1 VLGSAREPQVIDAHS
16 TRASRWL
23 RERRLR
29 LALWIAVIEGI
40 VVAVRG
46 DISRWTVVVIA
57 ALVLLVYMSLRD
69 RMRWD
74 AGRQVLWIVAAS
86 QVLALLVV
94 ILAFV
99 VGVIA
104 LVLVG
109 LFAVFALIYLF
120 SDLRRT

>member
-1 VLGSAREPQVIDAHS
+1 LGSAHEQSVIDARS
-16 TRASRWL
+16 SRASRWL

-29 LALWIAVIEGI
+29 LALWIAVAEGI
-40 VVAVRG
+40 VVAIRG
-46 DISRWTVVVIA
+46 DISRYTVLIIA
-57 ALVLLVYMSLRD
+57 ALVLLIYIAARD
-69 RMRWD
+69 RIGWD

-99 VGVIA
+99 VGLIA
-104 LVLVG
+104 LILVG
-109 LFAVFALIYLF
+109 LFALVALVYLF

>member
-1 VLGSAREPQVIDAHS
+1 MAYSQPVIEGGSS
-16 TRASRWL
+16 RAGRWL

-40 VVAVRG
+40 VVAIRG
-46 DISRWTVVVIA
+46 DISRWTVVALA
-57 ALVLLVYMSLRD
+57 ALVLIIYMLVRENL
-69 RMRWD
+69 RWD
-74 AGRQVLWIVAAS
+74 AARQLVWIVAAS

-109 LFAVFALIYLF
+109 LFALVALAYLF

>member
-1 VLGSAREPQVIDAHS
+1 VVHEHPAIEAHS
-16 TRASRWL
+16 SRVSRWL

-29 LALWIAVIEGI
+29 LSLWIAVLEGI

-46 DISRWTVVVIA
+46 DISRWTVLVIA
-57 ALVLLVYMSLRD
+57 ALVLLLYMSLRD
-69 RMRWD
+69 RVRWD

-86 QVLALLVV
+86 QALALLVV
-94 ILAFV
+94 VLAFV
-99 VGVIA
+99 IGVIA

-109 LFAVFALIYLF
+109 LFAVVALVYLF

>member
-1 VLGSAREPQVIDAHS
+1 MVEQPAIDAHS
-16 TRASRWL
+16 SRASRWL

-29 LALWIAVIEGI
+29 FALWIAVAEGI

-46 DISRWTVVVIA
+46 DISRWTVIVIA
-57 ALVLLVYMSLRD
+57 AAVLAVYVVLRD
-69 RMRWD
+69 RIQWD
-74 AGRQVLWIVAAS
+74 AARQVLWVVAAS

-99 VGVIA
+99 VGLVA
-104 LVLVG
+104 LVLVA
-109 LFAVFALIYLF
+109 LFAVVALVYLF

>member
-1 VLGSAREPQVIDAHS
+1 VLGSAREHPVIDAHS
-16 TRASRWL
+16 SRAGRWL

-46 DISRWTVVVIA
+46 DISRWTVLIIA
-57 ALVLLVYMSLRD
+57 ALVLLLYMSLRD
-69 RMRWD
+69 RVRWD

-99 VGVIA
+99 VGMIA

>member
-1 VLGSAREPQVIDAHS
+1 MAYSQSAIEGGS
-16 TRASRWL
+16 TRAGRWL

-29 LALWIAVIEGI
+29 FALWIAVLEGV

-46 DISRWTVVVIA
+46 DISRWTVLGIA
-57 ALVLLVYMSLRD
+57 ALVLIIYMLVRGNI
-69 RMRWD
+69 RWD
-74 AGRQVLWIVAAS
+74 AARQLVWIVAAS

-109 LFAVFALIYLF
+109 LFALVALAYLF

>member
-1 VLGSAREPQVIDAHS
+1 MLGSAREHGVIDAHS

-29 LALWIAVIEGI
+29 LALWIAVVEGI
-40 VVAVRG
+40 VVAIRG

-57 ALVLLVYMSLRD
+57 ALVLLLYMSLRE
-69 RMRWD
+69 RVRWD
-74 AGRQVLWIVAAS
+74 AGRQVLWVVAAS

-120 SDLRRT
+120 ADLRRT

>member
-1 VLGSAREPQVIDAHS
+1 VLREHPVIEAHS
-16 TRASRWL
+16 SRASRWL

-29 LALWIAVIEGI
+29 LALWIAVLEGI
-40 VVAVRG
+40 IVAVRG
-46 DISRWTVVVIA
+46 DISRWTVVVMA
-57 ALVLLVYMSLRD
+57 ALVLLLYMSLRE
-69 RMRWD
+69 RINWD
-74 AGRQVLWIVAAS
+74 AGRQILWIVAAS
-86 QVLALLVV
+86 QVMALLVV

-109 LFAVFALIYLF
+109 LFAVVALVYLF

>member
-1 VLGSAREPQVIDAHS
+1 MIEGGS
-16 TRASRWL
+16 TRAGRWL

-29 LALWIAVIEGI
+29 LALWIAVLEGI

-57 ALVLLVYMSLRD
+57 ALTLVIYMLVRENV
-69 RMRWD
+69 RWD
-74 AGRQVLWIVAAS
+74 AARQLIWIVAAS

-104 LVLVG
+104 LVLV
-109 LFAVFALIYLF
+109 AMFALVALAYLF
-120 SDLRRT
+120 TDLRRT

>member
-1 VLGSAREPQVIDAHS
+1 MSQHAIDAHS
-16 TRASRWL
+16 SRASRWL

-29 LALWIAVIEGI
+29 FALWIAVLEGI

-46 DISRWTVVVIA
+46 DISRYTVVVIA
-57 ALVLLVYMSLRD
+57 VAVLAVYVLLRD
-69 RMRWD
+69 RMQWD

-86 QVLALLVV
+86 QVMALLVV
-94 ILAFV
+94 ILAFI
-99 VGVIA
+99 VGLVA

-109 LFAVFALIYLF
+109 LFAVVALVYLF

>member
-1 VLGSAREPQVIDAHS
+1 MIDAHS

-23 RERRLR
+23 RERRLK
-29 LALWIAVIEGI
+29 LALWIAVLEGI

-46 DISRWTVVVIA
+46 DISRWTVVIIA
-57 ALVLLVYMSLRD
+57 ALVLLLYMSLRD
-69 RMRWD
+69 RVRWD

-94 ILAFV
+94 ILAFI
-99 VGVIA
+99 VGLVA

-109 LFAVFALIYLF
+109 LFAILALIYLF

>member
-1 VLGSAREPQVIDAHS
+1 MAYSERVIEGGSSS
-16 TRASRWL
+16 TGRWL
-23 RERRLR
+23 RERRLK
-29 LALWIAVIEGI
+29 LALWIAVFEGI
-40 VVAVRG
+40 VVAIRG
-46 DISRWTVVVIA
+46 DISRWTVVAVA
-57 ALVLLVYMSLRD
+57 ALVLVIYVLLRD
-69 RMRWD
+69 NIRWD
-74 AGRQVLWIVAAS
+74 AARQVLWIVAAS

-109 LFAVFALIYLF
+109 LFALVALAYLF

>member
-1 VLGSAREPQVIDAHS
+1 MLGSAGHQPVIDARS
-16 TRASRWL
+16 SRASRWL

-29 LALWIAVIEGI
+29 FALWIAVLEGI
-40 VVAVRG
+40 VVAIRG
-46 DISRWTVVVIA
+46 DISRWTVVIIA

-69 RMRWD
+69 RIGWD

-94 ILAFV
+94 ILAFI
-99 VGVIA
+99 VGLVA
-104 LVLVG
+104 LVLVA
-109 LFAVFALIYLF
+109 LFAIFALIYLF

>member
-1 VLGSAREPQVIDAHS
+1 MLGSAPGHSVIDAHS
-16 TRASRWL
+16 SRASRWL

-29 LALWIAVIEGI
+29 FALWIAVLEGI
-40 VVAVRG
+40 VVAIRG
-46 DISRWTVVVIA
+46 DISRWTVVIIA
-57 ALVLLVYMSLRD
+57 ALVLLVYVSLRE
-69 RMRWD
+69 RLRWD

-99 VGVIA
+99 VGLVA

-109 LFAVFALIYLF
+109 LFAVLALVYLF

>member
-1 VLGSAREPQVIDAHS
+1 VLGSAHEQPVIDARS
-16 TRASRWL
+16 SRASRWL

-40 VVAVRG
+40 VVAIRG
-46 DISRWTVVVIA
+46 DVSRWTVVVIA
-57 ALVLLVYMSLRD
+57 ALVLLLYMTLRD
-69 RMRWD
+69 RIGWD
-74 AGRQVLWIVAAS
+74 AARQILWVVAAS

-99 VGVIA
+99 VGLIA

-109 LFAVFALIYLF
+109 LFAVVALVYLF
-120 SDLRRT
+120 SDLRRS

>member
-1 VLGSAREPQVIDAHS
+1 MSGSAHEQPAIDAHS
-16 TRASRWL
+16 TRISRWL

-29 LALWIAVIEGI
+29 IALWIAVLEGI

-46 DISRWTVVVIA
+46 DVSRWTVLAIA
-57 ALVLLVYMSLRD
+57 VPLVALWMFAGRN
-69 RMRWD
+69 MRWD
-74 AGRQVLWIVAAS
+74 AGRQITWIVAAS
-86 QVLALLVV
+86 QVMALLVV

-109 LFAVFALIYLF
+109 LFAAVALVYLF
-120 SDLRRT
+120 ADLRRT

>member
-1 VLGSAREPQVIDAHS
+1 MFDSAHEQRAIDAHS
-16 TRASRWL
+16 SRASRWL

-29 LALWIAVIEGI
+29 FALWIAVLEGI
-40 VVAVRG
+40 VVALRG
-46 DISRWTVVVIA
+46 DISRWTVIVIA
-57 ALVLLVYMSLRD
+57 ALVLLVYMTLRD
-69 RMRWD
+69 RLQWD

-86 QVLALLVV
+86 QVMALLVV

-109 LFAVFALIYLF
+109 LFAVLALVYLF
-120 SDLRRT
+120 TDLRRT